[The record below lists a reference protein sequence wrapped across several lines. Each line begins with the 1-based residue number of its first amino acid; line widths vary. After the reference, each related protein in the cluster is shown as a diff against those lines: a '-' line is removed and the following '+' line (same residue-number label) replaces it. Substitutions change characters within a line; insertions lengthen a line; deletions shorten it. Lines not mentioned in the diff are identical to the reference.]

1 MQDSYARAQIETSLN
16 VSRETIAALDD
27 YTALLKKWNPAINLV
42 AKSTI
47 SQIWT
52 RHFLDSAQIWQ
63 IVKPTSGRWVDFGA
77 GGGFPGLVIAI
88 LAKELAP
95 SLLVTLVESDIR
107 KATFLRQVSLSLAL
121 ATEVLSSRAE
131 VLKNLEADYISAR
144 AMAALPKLLEL
155 VEQHGNSGVISLFPK
170 GKSFESEL
178 TQAEKSWTFDVQ
190 KTQSLTDPDGVI
202 LKIEGVR
209 RV

>member
-27 YTALLKKWNPAINLV
+27 YAAFLKKWNPAINLV

-63 IVKPTSGRWVDFGA
+63 IVNPRTGRWVDFGA

-95 SLLVTLVESDIR
+95 SLLVTLVESDTR
-107 KATFLRQVSLSLAL
+107 KATFLRQVSLSLGL
-121 ATEVLSSRAE
+121 STEVLAIRAE
-131 VLKNLEADYISAR
+131 TLDNVNADYISAR
-144 AMAALPKLLEL
+144 AMAALPNLLEL
-155 VEQHGNSGVISLFPK
+155 VEHHGNSGVISLFPK

-178 TQAEKSWTFDVQ
+178 TQAEKSWTFDAQ

>member
-1 MQDSYARAQIETSLN
+1 MQDSDARAQIETSLN

-52 RHFLDSAQIWQ
+52 RHYLDSAQIWQ
-63 IVKPTSGRWVDFGA
+63 IVNPTSGRWVDFGA

-190 KTQSLTDPDGVI
+190 KTPSLTDPDGVI

>member
-63 IVKPTSGRWVDFGA
+63 IVNPTSGRWVDFGA

-178 TQAEKSWTFDVQ
+178 TQAEKRWTFDVQ
-190 KTQSLTDPDGVI
+190 KTQSLTDPDSVI